1 MFESII
7 ISLECCK
14 TKWNN
19 PHSRAIEVTTHQIEI
34 MTTTEDFTETTTT
47 TNLNTEQDT
56 TTEIDFTTTNN
67 QDIDNVET
75 TTTFNKNKRRNRPPG
90 YTIDSSETYKNN
102 RCIGLHEEAFC
113 MNGGKCSNYTMPNA
127 PAMMI
132 LSCECAEGFMGERCE
147 SKYWEG
153 TYKCK

>member
-1 MFESII
+1 
-7 ISLECCK
+7 
-14 TKWNN
+14 
-19 PHSRAIEVTTHQIEI
+19 
-34 MTTTEDFTETTTT
+34 MTTTEDFPETTTDLNPET
-47 TNLNTEQDT
+47 TTDLYPETTTDFNTEQP
-56 TTEIDFTTTNN
+56 TTEIDFTTTDN

-75 TTTFNKNKRRNRPPG
+75 TTTDNKNKKTIRLPG
-90 YTIDSSETYKNN
+90 HTIDASETYKNN

-113 MNGGKCSNYTMPNA
+113 MNGGKCINYTMPNA

-132 LSCECAEGFMGERCE
+132 LSCECAEGFMGERCD